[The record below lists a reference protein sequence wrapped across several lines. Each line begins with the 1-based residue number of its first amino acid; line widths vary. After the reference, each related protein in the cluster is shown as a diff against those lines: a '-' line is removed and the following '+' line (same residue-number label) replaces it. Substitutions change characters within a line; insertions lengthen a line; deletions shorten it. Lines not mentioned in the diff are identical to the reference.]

1 MADPRGF
8 KPINQLWQSA
18 TVSTDQ
24 DSECLYEEIPGR
36 SQDTDRPAGA
46 AVGQQGEEEEEQLEE
61 ENVGGSR
68 RSLDFG
74 VQVGDSSDFWGESRR
89 EEIVARGGT
98 IPRSRTDGGARSRSG
113 SVDRRLSDRARQ
125 RDIRD
130 VRVEEERY
138 AARRS
143 YVESGTGAV
152 LPPPAATGHKL
163 TRGRASANTVARYL
177 HSASTNVSAAHYHH
191 HHHGLHGQY
200 PPGGRTTGRQ
210 HRHHHPSRGSYSNET
225 QEEVQE
231 DDEATL
237 RELLVRY
244 VLRTRTPLPPTR
256 GRRPVSSPFLGSSIP
271 QLSVYTTLNHRLS
284 RYRYNSRTTL
294 RQEEEES
301 LFEVLLISSIRYEPL
316 DGTIITATFSSLVL
330 KNERINNAQSSYVIT
345 LLSCD
350 CKKKDLRF
358 YVTLKDNYP

>member
-1 MADPRGF
+1 MADSRGF

-46 AVGQQGEEEEEQLEE
+46 AVGQQGEEEEQQEE

-74 VQVGDSSDFWGESRR
+74 VQVGDSSDFWGDSVR
-89 EEIVARGGT
+89 EEIVVRGGT

-113 SVDRRLSDRARQ
+113 SVDWRLSDRARQ
-125 RDIRD
+125 RDIV

-138 AARRS
+138 AGRRS
-143 YVESGTGAV
+143 HVESGRGAV

-163 TRGRASANTVARYL
+163 TRGRASASNTVARYL
-177 HSASTNVSAAHYHH
+177 HSASTNASAAHYHH

-231 DDEATL
+231 DEATL

-244 VLRTRTPLPPTR
+244 VLRTCAPHA
-256 GRRPVSSPFLGSSIP
+256 VNDESPHP
-271 QLSVYTTLNHRLS
+271 LSVLDPSVVGVCYS
-284 RYRYNSRTTL
+284 
-294 RQEEEES
+294 ES
-301 LFEVLLISSIRYEPL
+301 SVIALLKQLPHCDRRK
-316 DGTIITATFSSLVL
+316 
-330 KNERINNAQSSYVIT
+330 KNRCSKF
-345 LLSCD
+345 C
-350 CKKKDLRF
+350 
-358 YVTLKDNYP
+358 

>member
-1 MADPRGF
+1 MADSRGF

-18 TVSTDQ
+18 TDQ

-46 AVGQQGEEEEEQLEE
+46 AVGQQGEEEEQLEEE

-74 VQVGDSSDFWGESRR
+74 VQVGDSSDFWAR
-89 EEIVARGGT
+89 EEIVVARSGT

-113 SVDRRLSDRARQ
+113 SADRRPSDRARQ
-125 RDIRD
+125 RDVVI
-130 VRVEEERY
+130 VRVEEDRY

-143 YVESGTGAV
+143 HVEPGTGAV

-163 TRGRASANTVARYL
+163 TRGRASASNTVARYL
-177 HSASTNVSAAHYHH
+177 HSASTNASAAHYHH
-191 HHHGLHGQY
+191 HGHHHGQHGQY

-210 HRHHHPSRGSYSNET
+210 HRHHHSSRGSYSNET

-244 VLRTRTPLPPTR
+244 VLRTRVDDESSSPSSLGPLSRTVGYRVIGTTSDYYTTPSSSG
-256 GRRPVSSPFLGSSIP
+256 GRRIVVRSFVDFPISEPFGHETERI
-271 QLSVYTTLNHRLS
+271 
-284 RYRYNSRTTL
+284 
-294 RQEEEES
+294 
-301 LFEVLLISSIRYEPL
+301 F
-316 DGTIITATFSSLVL
+316 FSLVL
-330 KNERINNAQSSYVIT
+330 KSESINPVMLSHCFLTIGKRKVLCYAQE
-345 LLSCD
+345 
-350 CKKKDLRF
+350 
-358 YVTLKDNYP
+358 

>member
-1 MADPRGF
+1 MADSRGF

-46 AVGQQGEEEEEQLEE
+46 AVGQQGEEEEQQEEE
-61 ENVGGSR
+61 ENIGGSR

-74 VQVGDSSDFWGESRR
+74 VQVGDSDFWGQSDR
-89 EEIVARGGT
+89 EEIVSRSGT

-113 SVDRRLSDRARQ
+113 SADRRSSDRARQ
-125 RDIRD
+125 RDIVV

-143 YVESGTGAV
+143 HVESGTGAV

-163 TRGRASANTVARYL
+163 TRGRASASNTVARYL
-177 HSASTNVSAAHYHH
+177 HSASTNASAAHYHH

-244 VLRTRTPLPPTR
+244 VLRTRVSHAVDDEPLS
-256 GRRPVSSPFLGSSIP
+256 RPSIP
-271 QLSVYTTLNHRLS
+271 QLSAYITPNHRLS
-284 RYRYNSRTTL
+284 RYRDNFRTTL
-294 RQEEEES
+294 QKEEEP
-301 LFEVLLISSIRYEPL
+301 LFEVLLSR
-316 DGTIITATFSSLVL
+316 
-330 KNERINNAQSSYVIT
+330 
-345 LLSCD
+345 
-350 CKKKDLRF
+350 
-358 YVTLKDNYP
+358 

>member
-1 MADPRGF
+1 MADSRGF

-36 SQDTDRPAGA
+36 SQETDRPAGA
-46 AVGQQGEEEEEQLEE
+46 AAGQQGEEEEQQEEE

-74 VQVGDSSDFWGESRR
+74 VQVGDSSDFWGSGHSDR

-98 IPRSRTDGGARSRSG
+98 IPRSRADGGARSRSG
-113 SVDRRLSDRARQ
+113 SADRRSTDRARQ
-125 RDIRD
+125 RDVVI

-143 YVESGTGAV
+143 HVESGTGAV

-163 TRGRASANTVARYL
+163 TRGRASASNTVARYL
-177 HSASTNVSAAHYHH
+177 HSASTNASAAHYHH
-191 HHHGLHGQY
+191 HHHGQHGQHGQY

-244 VLRTRTPLPPTR
+244 VLRTR
-256 GRRPVSSPFLGSSIP
+256 GRRRVSSPSLGPRS
-271 QLSVYTTLNHRLS
+271 LSCRCTPLRIIG
-284 RYRYNSRTTL
+284 YRVIGNNFRATL

-301 LFEVLLISSIRYEPL
+301 LFEVLLISR
-316 DGTIITATFSSLVL
+316 
-330 KNERINNAQSSYVIT
+330 
-345 LLSCD
+345 
-350 CKKKDLRF
+350 
-358 YVTLKDNYP
+358 

>member
-1 MADPRGF
+1 MADSRGF

-36 SQDTDRPAGA
+36 SQETDRPAGA
-46 AVGQQGEEEEEQLEE
+46 AVGQQGEEEEQLEE
-61 ENVGGSR
+61 ENIGGSR

-74 VQVGDSSDFWGESRR
+74 VQVGDSDFWGESSR
-89 EEIVARGGT
+89 EEVVARGGT

-125 RDIRD
+125 RDIV

-143 YVESGTGAV
+143 YVEPSTGAV

-163 TRGRASANTVARYL
+163 TRGRASASNTVARYL
-177 HSASTNVSAAHYHH
+177 HSASTNASAAHYHH

-244 VLRTRTPLPPTR
+244 VLPTRIPHAVDDETPHPFSVLNPSSCRCTPL
-256 GRRPVSSPFLGSSIP
+256 
-271 QLSVYTTLNHRLS
+271 
-284 RYRYNSRTTL
+284 
-294 RQEEEES
+294 
-301 LFEVLLISSIRYEPL
+301 
-316 DGTIITATFSSLVL
+316 
-330 KNERINNAQSSYVIT
+330 
-345 LLSCD
+345 
-350 CKKKDLRF
+350 
-358 YVTLKDNYP
+358 

>member
-1 MADPRGF
+1 MAERGF

-18 TVSTDQ
+18 TDQ

-46 AVGQQGEEEEEQLEE
+46 AVGQQGVAEEQLEE

-74 VQVGDSSDFWGESRR
+74 VQVGDSSDFWGETGR
-89 EEIVARGGT
+89 EEVVARSGT

-113 SVDRRLSDRARQ
+113 SVDRRPTDRARQ
-125 RDIRD
+125 RDIV

-143 YVESGTGAV
+143 HVESGTGAV
-152 LPPPAATGHKL
+152 LPPPAAAGHKL
-163 TRGRASANTVARYL
+163 TRGRASASNTVARYL

-200 PPGGRTTGRQ
+200 PPGGRTTGRH

-244 VLRTRTPLPPTR
+244 VLRTAPPPPPAVNDQSFQPL
-256 GRRPVSSPFLGSSIP
+256 SQSSIP
-271 QLSVYTTLNHRLS
+271 QLSVYT
-284 RYRYNSRTTL
+284 NS
-294 RQEEEES
+294 ES
-301 LFEVLLISSIRYEPL
+301 S
-316 DGTIITATFSSLVL
+316 
-330 KNERINNAQSSYVIT
+330 VIT
-345 LLSCD
+345 LAKQLSYYTTPGGRRIVVRSFV
-350 CKKKDLRF
+350 DLSDKIETVGRNDYYDYVLYSRF
-358 YVTLKDNYP
+358 HRIYKFTIQLCYTAFFSL